1 MIEMLQPYPDIPIVL
16 QLSLWANISRAAT
29 DGLSSLSTDNVS
41 TGHEKR
47 TRRLSGFYPQK
58 VSFSFLAFI
67 LYRMVICSVC
77 THLPLVRFHASRRI
91 ESALLECI
99 P

>member
-1 MIEMLQPYPDIPIVL
+1 MLQPYPDIPIVL

-41 TGHEKR
+41 TDHEKR
-47 TRRLSGFYPQK
+47 TRRLSGFYPQSL
-58 VSFSFLAFI
+58 SFSFLTVT
-67 LYRMVICSVC
+67 LYRIVICSIY
-77 THLPLVRFHASRRI
+77 TYLPLARFHASRRI

>member
-1 MIEMLQPYPDIPIVL
+1 MLRPHPDIPVVL
-16 QLSLWANISRAAT
+16 QLNLWANVSRAAT

-41 TGHEKR
+41 TAHEKR
-47 TRRLSGFYPQK
+47 TRRLSGFYPQTL
-58 VSFSFLAFI
+58 SFSCLTVT
-67 LYRMVICSVC
+67 LYRIVICSVC

-91 ESALLECI
+91 ESALLEYI